1 MWLSFSSYIHPSWLS
16 FPLSFIT
23 GNKSF
28 NMMSPAGDNSELLAE
43 IKAGK
48 NLKPTPQSKGFT
60 TVFTN
65 SGTAGNNVGHAPLLS
80 LIYFFPM
87 EWKHFLESVKNIVLI
102 VMFELVLSFMFL
114 LNGKSHKWQVLC
126 LPKTSYSGC
135 LPLISHLS
143 VTATVWL
150 EM

>member
-1 MWLSFSSYIHPSWLS
+1 
-16 FPLSFIT
+16 
-23 GNKSF
+23 
-28 NMMSPAGDNSELLAE
+28 MMSPAGDNSELLAE

-87 EWKHFLESVKNIVLI
+87 E
-102 VMFELVLSFMFL
+102 
-114 LNGKSHKWQVLC
+114 
-126 LPKTSYSGC
+126 
-135 LPLISHLS
+135 
-143 VTATVWL
+143 
-150 EM
+150 